1 MRPSQLLEADPL
13 GARLAIW
20 DSRRM
25 TQTIKAATAYFAIVF
40 GIGFVLGTA
49 RVLAIIPRIGEPA
62 AVLLEVPVM
71 LATSW
76 FAARWCIARFAV
88 ARNAV
93 PRLAMGFTAFALVMV
108 AELVLFGRTPAQHFA
123 AYRHMTAG
131 LGLAAQLAFAL
142 FPRLQRP
149 RNAGKL

>member
-1 MRPSQLLEADPL
+1 
-13 GARLAIW
+13 
-20 DSRRM
+20 M

-49 RVLAIIPRIGEPA
+49 RVLVIIPRIGELA

-88 ARNAV
+88 APVKVLNFS
-93 PRLAMGFTAFALVMV
+93 LAPPAL
-108 AELVLFGRTPAQHFA
+108 A
-123 AYRHMTAG
+123 
-131 LGLAAQLAFAL
+131 
-142 FPRLQRP
+142 
-149 RNAGKL
+149 

>member
-1 MRPSQLLEADPL
+1 
-13 GARLAIW
+13 
-20 DSRRM
+20 M

-49 RVLAIIPRIGEPA
+49 RVLVIIPRIGELA

-88 ARNAV
+88 ARNAA

-108 AELVLFGRTPAQHFA
+108 AELVLSVLLFGRTPAQHFA

-142 FPRLQRP
+142 FPWLQRA